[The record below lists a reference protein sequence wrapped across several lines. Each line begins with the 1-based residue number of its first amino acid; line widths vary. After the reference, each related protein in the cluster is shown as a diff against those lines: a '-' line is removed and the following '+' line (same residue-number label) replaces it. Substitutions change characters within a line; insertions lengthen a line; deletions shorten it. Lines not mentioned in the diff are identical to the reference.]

1 METIFT
7 VPESL
12 PPVWDKAPTV
22 VSFLGG
28 VSFGVVFCWLVF
40 NPNLDSVVK
49 MCIK

>member
-12 PPVWDKAPTV
+12 PPVWDKAV